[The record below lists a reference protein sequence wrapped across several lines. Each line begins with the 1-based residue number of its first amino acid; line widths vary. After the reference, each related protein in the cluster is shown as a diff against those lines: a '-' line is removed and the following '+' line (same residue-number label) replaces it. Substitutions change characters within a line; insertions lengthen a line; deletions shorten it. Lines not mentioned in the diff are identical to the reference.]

1 MQTTTLLNPVN
12 REAIIEHLIFRIRA
26 SNHAHNTARSF
37 GWLFV
42 HGFEEG
48 ASFEFG
54 AGAAVDAPKLLLEYK
69 TGGEVWDY
77 ADAYENEAYDEAPGA
92 RELEGVYEWSE
103 ADWRLQE
110 GEECGEIALQFGSWQ
125 IISNGKEWQ
134 TVGFAAENEEDN
146 VFSQHV
152 YRHILAEAARRYPD
166 EIQGF
171 VLEMHDSALS
181 RIWVDAATPSD

>member
-1 MQTTTLLNPVN
+1 MQITTLQPANLETV
-12 REAIIEHLIFRIRA
+12 IEHLIFRIRA
-26 SNHAHNTARSF
+26 ASRARNAARSF

-54 AGAAVDAPKLLLEYK
+54 AGAAVSDPQLLLEYEI
-69 TGGEVWDY
+69 GGEIWDY
-77 ADAYENEAYDEAPGA
+77 ADAYENEADDEVPGA

-110 GEECGEIALQFGSWQ
+110 GEERGEITLQFGTWQ
-125 IISNGKEWQ
+125 IISNGTEWQ
-134 TVGFAAENEEDN
+134 TVGFTAENEADN

-171 VLEMHDSALS
+171 VLEMHDSALP
-181 RIWVDAATPSD
+181 RLWIDAAAPD